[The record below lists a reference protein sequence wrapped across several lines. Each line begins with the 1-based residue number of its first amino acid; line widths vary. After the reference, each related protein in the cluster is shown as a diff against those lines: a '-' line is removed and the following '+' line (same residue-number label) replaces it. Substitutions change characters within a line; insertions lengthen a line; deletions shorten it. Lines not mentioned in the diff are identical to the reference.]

1 MSFLFLPLLWSLG
14 GQFYA
19 AILSILCS
27 SISITWP
34 LGTLFYLIPPYLTQ
48 YLTHP
53 PTSQPAGK
61 IRFTESNG
69 MYIRMAG
76 RHCAEFLITLFHKVT
91 LHHSDILLALW
102 GEQSNGLYSAPF
114 PLMVSYY
121 QKSNHLQSPTLWLIA
136 SMAENSEC
144 FFNGSSEVGLL
155 LHGNTNL
162 QHQRQDHERNTGKEC
177 VAAKTGHL
185 FFRYTSTGQQYSR
198 LWQWARNAHGDPWKP
213 RQEY

>member
-1 MSFLFLPLLWSLG
+1 MKATYQEVMEGREEKEMNLRMSFLFLPLLWSLG

-91 LHHSDILLALW
+91 PPLWHITCSLGRTEQWLILSAFPSYGIILSK
-102 GEQSNGLYSAPF
+102 EQSLAKPYSMTDCLYGREF
-114 PLMVSYY
+114 WMFF
-121 QKSNHLQSPTLWLIA
+121 QWLFRSRVATSWKYEPAA
-136 SMAENSEC
+136 SET
-144 FFNGSSEVGLL
+144 GSW
-155 LHGNTNL
+155 
-162 QHQRQDHERNTGKEC
+162 KE
-177 VAAKTGHL
+177 
-185 FFRYTSTGQQYSR
+185 Y
-198 LWQWARNAHGDPWKP
+198 WKGVCCC
-213 RQEY
+213 